1 MRSLTR
7 IGLASVVLSGALSL
21 PATSPAAEDGGLKIR
36 AFDEAVPK
44 VMVPRPSRPEEE
56 PDWVS
61 RRVKELQPTEAE
73 RRIDRVGWATS
84 LLEAER
90 LAKQHNRP
98 VFLFT
103 HDGNI
108 ATGRC

>member
-1 MRSLTR
+1 MKRFTR
-7 IGLASVVLSGALSL
+7 IGLASVVLA
-21 PATSPAAEDGGLKIR
+21 GGLALPGTAHADDDAGLKLR
-36 AFDEAVPK
+36 TLEEAIPK

-56 PDWVS
+56 PAWVS

-84 LLEAER
+84 LLEAEK
-90 LAKQHNRP
+90 LARQHNRP

-103 HDGNI
+103 HDGRMGN
-108 ATGRC
+108 GRC